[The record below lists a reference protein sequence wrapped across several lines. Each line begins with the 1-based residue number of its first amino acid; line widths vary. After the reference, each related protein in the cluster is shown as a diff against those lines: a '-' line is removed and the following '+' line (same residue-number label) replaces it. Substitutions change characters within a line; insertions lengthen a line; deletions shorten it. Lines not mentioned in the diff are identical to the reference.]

1 LQHFHNCVQVL
12 PKRGICF
19 SRDLTKIVL
28 FFKRDASEM
37 EVSKRDLTE
46 VGLFFK
52 RDLPKKQGVFSKE
65 IPHK

>member
-1 LQHFHNCVQVL
+1 
-12 PKRGICF
+12 
-19 SRDLTKIVL
+19 VL